1 MESKTCY
8 ELFGIECGS
17 GWKSLYQPIIDY
29 VEEWNKSH
37 ESKIKIIQIKEKFAG
52 LRIYVENPTEELNQM
67 IYEAELKSFYMCED
81 CGSTENIGTIGNR
94 WYRTLCRNC
103 AQKQVNNTGKSQLFR
118 LRIRLEPEK

>member
-8 ELFGIECGS
+8 ELFGIECGH

-37 ESKIKIIQIKEKFAG
+37 ESKIEITQIKEKFAG
-52 LRIYVENPTEELNQM
+52 LRIYVDNPTEELKQM
-67 IYEAELKSFYMCED
+67 IYEAESKSFYTCEE
-81 CGSTENIGTIGNR
+81 CGSTENIGTIGGG

-103 AQKQVNNTGKSQLFR
+103 AQEQVNKTGKSRPFR
-118 LRIRLEPEK
+118 LLIELEPEK